1 MQHQSSI
8 VRRLIALQHEQ
19 TPAVQQNLTE
29 DALQAMLAG
38 SRTPG
43 RPLTPGRLTP
53 TRTPARGMQSPS
65 MFVSPSRSPLQ
76 SGIGSGLF
84 SPMQGGG
91 GGFSP
96 INTPGGGY
104 SPTSPGVRMGTLVM
118 LHCQARLHA
127 FGPGCLHCRCAASR
141 PEVQT
146 ETGTACLAAPAELT
160 LC

>member
-1 MQHQSSI
+1 M
-8 VRRLIALQHEQ
+8 
-19 TPAVQQNLTE
+19 QQNLTE

-96 INTPGGGY
+96 TNTPGGGY
-104 SPTSPGVRMGTLVM
+104 SPTSPGVCMSIL
-118 LHCQARLHA
+118 
-127 FGPGCLHCRCAASR
+127 
-141 PEVQT
+141 
-146 ETGTACLAAPAELT
+146 
-160 LC
+160 